1 MPALPTPEGLKELG
15 SPPCTVGQD
24 LWVLAKGWWRGLVP
38 RDGQRLLLSTEGLP
52 VEWEGVQAA
61 PPPPLALPPLPCSPL
76 REVQHYGISRE
87 DVTLGRI
94 LGEGFFGEV
103 YEGIYTTPVSVLP
116 SPCPA
121 CLPRARGEGGKAA
134 PTPPSPSRKG
144 SGSTWL

>member
-1 MPALPTPEGLKELG
+1 MR
-15 SPPCTVGQD
+15 QD
-24 LWVLAKGWWRGLVP
+24 LWVLAEGVMGGWVP
-38 RDGQRLLLSTEGLP
+38 RDHHHFPLSLGALP
-52 VEWEGVQAA
+52 MEWAVVQAA
-61 PPPPLALPPLPCSPL
+61 SLPLLPCFPV

-121 CLPRARGEGGKAA
+121 CILHGWGEWGNAA
-134 PTPPSPSRKG
+134 ITLPSPCRKG
-144 SGSTWL
+144 SGLTWL